1 MSKRL
6 IGLHCFNWT
15 FNGIKENA
23 EKIKESGYDYIL
35 VSPVQGQK
43 EMDWEWWK
51 LYQPLGFRFIDN
63 ILGTKEEY
71 ESMIKACNDI
81 GLKIVQDVVFKTY
94 SFMWYWLFKT
104 TLQSRWWN
112 KKVKEGI
119 SNGNLGDII

>member
-71 ESMIKACNDI
+71 E
-81 GLKIVQDVVFKTY
+81 
-94 SFMWYWLFKT
+94 
-104 TLQSRWWN
+104 
-112 KKVKEGI
+112 
-119 SNGNLGDII
+119 

>member
-51 LYQPLGFRFIDN
+51 LYQPIRFGFADTVLGN
-63 ILGTKEEY
+63 KEEY
-71 ESMIKACNDI
+71 KTMIKACNEI

-94 SFMWYWLFKT
+94 SFM
-104 TLQSRWWN
+104 
-112 KKVKEGI
+112 
-119 SNGNLGDII
+119 

>member
-51 LYQPLGFRFIDN
+51 LYQPIRFGFADTVLGN
-63 ILGTKEEY
+63 KEEQVK
-71 ESMIKACNDI
+71 ED
-81 GLKIVQDVVFKTY
+81 
-94 SFMWYWLFKT
+94 
-104 TLQSRWWN
+104 
-112 KKVKEGI
+112 KKVETLKFNTIGEF
-119 SNGNLGDII
+119 LDYLDKRTL